1 MRVARATRA
10 KGHQVQPLVF
20 EALGGFHHDVVKL
33 IDQTARK
40 HGNNRLGADHL
51 SAPWCA
57 RSFKSIHTQ
66 RISVAL
72 HLASVEEILD
82 TILQDGAAQAAAGAA

>member
-1 MRVARATRA
+1 MTSTGWVTSLST
-10 KGHQVQPLVF
+10 PS
-20 EALGGFHHDVVKL
+20 
-33 IDQTARK
+33 
-40 HGNNRLGADHL
+40 ADHL